1 MMSDRTL
8 IKCLITFLWLK
19 LIMVAVVLIGYG
31 MAHR

>member
-1 MMSDRTL
+1 MSDRAAL
-8 IKCLITFLWLK
+8 RCLVIFLWLK

>member
-1 MMSDRTL
+1 MSDLAFLR
-8 IKCLITFLWLK
+8 CLVTFVWLK